1 MAKILLIDDDPDFI
15 LVHSQI
21 LIAEGF
27 EVVTAEDGNEGLAKL
42 KAETPDLVVLD
53 VMMTTE
59 TEGFEVARKIREELN
74 LVKLPIIMLSSFHEV
89 KKVPY
94 RIAPNNTWLPVDLWL
109 DKPIQPQAFIEK
121 VRAALSETPQQI
133 G

>member
-42 KAETPDLVVLD
+42 KAETPDLVILD

-59 TEGFEVARKIREELN
+59 TEGFEVARKIREELY

-109 DKPIQPQAFIEK
+109 DKPIKPAAFIEK